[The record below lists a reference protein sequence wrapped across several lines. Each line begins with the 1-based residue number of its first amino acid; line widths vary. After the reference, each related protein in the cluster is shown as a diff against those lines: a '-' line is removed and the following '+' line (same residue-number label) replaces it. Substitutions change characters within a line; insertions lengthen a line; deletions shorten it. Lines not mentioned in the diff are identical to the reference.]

1 MAAAKSAIDDMPVI
15 GRVEDFDRS
24 SGGFV
29 ERAVFNYRGVLI
41 VLCAIATLVLGWRA
55 TMLTVNASF
64 DKMIPQS
71 HPYIRNYFDN
81 RDALGG
87 LGNSVR
93 IVVEAKNGD
102 IFDPDYLL
110 VLQKVN
116 DTVFLIPGIDR
127 PWMKSL
133 WTPLVR
139 WTEITEEGLTAGAVM
154 PEDYDG
160 SKTSIDQ
167 LRANVYRA
175 GLIGDLVANDLKSS
189 TLFVPLLDHDPDTG
203 LPFDYQRFA
212 GELQKIRT
220 DYASD
225 KVAIHVI
232 GFAQL
237 AGDLISGLF
246 KVMQF
251 FAASVLIVAAVLFFY
266 TRCLRSTL
274 LVVAAALAAVLWL
287 LGIIQL
293 LGFALDPYSVLVPFL
308 IFAIGAS
315 HGTQKMNGIMQD
327 VARGTHRYVAARYTF
342 RRLFLAG
349 LSAILCNVV
358 GFAVLMVIDIPVI
371 RNLALMT
378 SIGVS
383 ILIFVVLLLLPV
395 LLSYV
400 GVSPRAAKR
409 RLEIQRKEAQPGG
422 APLGQRLLLPFTER
436 RWATTALVVAAVVAI
451 AAFGISRN
459 LKVGDLDPGAPEL
472 WPDSRYN
479 KDVAYVNVHY
489 GLSSDQYA
497 VIVKT
502 PPGGCEKFSTLV
514 EMDRL
519 AQTLRAVPGVQVVV
533 SAADAI
539 RSTTTALYEGSPKW
553 LTINRR
559 ESVLLNARDYMV
571 ANSPDLT
578 NRECAVAPLIAYLA
592 DHRAD
597 TLEHVTDSVT
607 AFAKDHDTD
616 DLHFLPAAGSAG
628 IQAVTNIVVRDSNR
642 TMLFFLYGA
651 TALLCLI
658 AFRSWRAVVVAIVP
672 LMITSLICEALMVE
686 LNIGMKVATL
696 PVIALGV
703 GVGVDYALYLLSVQ
717 LQAQRS
723 GASLTEAYRQALS
736 FTGRVVLLIGF
747 TMAAGVV
754 TWVWSPI
761 KFQANMGLL
770 LTFMFLWNIAGALV
784 MIPALSHFLLREETR
799 QPRPEVVPT

>member
-1 MAAAKSAIDDMPVI
+1 MAVAKNSIDDMPVI
-15 GRVEDFDRS
+15 ARVEDFDRR

-29 ERAVFNYRGVLI
+29 ERAVFNFRGVLI
-41 VLCAIATLVLGWRA
+41 VLCAMATVFLGWRA

-64 DKMIPQS
+64 DKMTPQS
-71 HPYIRNYFDN
+71 HPYIRNYFEN

-93 IVVEAKNGD
+93 IVVETSGDD
-102 IFDPDYLL
+102 IFDPDYLQT
-110 VLQKVN
+110 LQKIS
-116 DTVFLIPGIDR
+116 DTVFLIPGVDR

-139 WTEITEEGLTAGAVM
+139 WTEITEEGLSAGAVM
-154 PEDYDG
+154 PEDYNG
-160 SKTSIDQ
+160 SKASIDQ

-189 TLFVPLLDHDPDTG
+189 TVFVPLLDHDPDTG
-203 LPFDYQRFA
+203 APFDYQRFA
-212 GELQKIRT
+212 GELSKIRH
-220 DYASD
+220 DYGSD
-225 KVAIHVI
+225 KVKIHVV

-237 AGDLISGLF
+237 AGDLIDGLY
-246 KVMQF
+246 KVMGF
-251 FAASVLIVAAVLFFY
+251 FAASVLIVLAVLYFY
-266 TRCLRSTL
+266 TRCVRSTL
-274 LVVAAALAAVLWL
+274 LVVAAALVAVLWL

-293 LGFALDPYSVLVPFL
+293 LGYALDPYSVLVPFL

-349 LSAILCNVV
+349 LAAILCNVV

-371 RNLALMT
+371 RDLALMT
-378 SIGVS
+378 SIGVT
-383 ILIFVVLLLLPV
+383 ILVFVVLLLLPV

-400 GVSPRAAKR
+400 GVSPRAARR
-409 RLEIQRKEAQPGG
+409 RLDIQRREALPGG
-422 APLGQRLLLPFTER
+422 EPLGQRLLLPFTER
-436 RWATTALVVAAVVAI
+436 RWATLAVVLAAVVATV
-451 AAFGISRN
+451 AFGISRN
-459 LKVGDLDPGAPEL
+459 LKVGDLDKGAPEL

-479 KDVAYVNVHY
+479 RDVAYVNEHY

-559 ESVLLNARDYMV
+559 ENVLLNARDYMV

-578 NRECAVAPLIAYLA
+578 NRECAAAPLIAYLS

-597 TLEHVTDSVT
+597 TLERVTDTVI
-607 AFAKDHDTD
+607 AFAKQHDTD

-628 IQAVTNIVVRDSNR
+628 IQAITNIVVHDSNR
-642 TMLFFLYGA
+642 TMLIFLYTA
-651 TALLCLI
+651 TSLLCLL
-658 AFRSWRAVVVAIVP
+658 AFRSWRAVIVAIVP
-672 LMITSLICEALMVE
+672 LVITSVICEALMVE

-703 GVGVDYALYLLSVQ
+703 GVGVDYALYLLSIQ
-717 LQAQRS
+717 LQVQRS
-723 GASLTEAYRQALS
+723 GGSLREAYARALG

-754 TWVWSPI
+754 TWAWSPI

-784 MIPALSHFLLREETR
+784 MIPALSYFLLRDEGRER
-799 QPRPEVVPT
+799 HAAAVPA